1 MTYLLRATLLLLAL
15 AAGACAGGT
24 PQVIGPDDFAVS
36 YAEALRRAAPEADI
50 QIAGPLELS
59 VERDGESVTVFL
71 DNAYTSY
78 RADPGQLQAIID
90 DYVSGLLD
98 TDRGEAGFVDASRIV
113 PVIKGP
119 AFLDGL
125 VQSQGGDR
133 TTVELPVFER
143 YNDDL
148 IILYAEDAPR
158 SLRYLYEE
166 HLVQAEVSRD
176 VRLELAVDNLRA
188 LLPDLGTYENQRIH
202 GIVADG
208 IYESSLLLFD
218 ELWGDTGWTR
228 RALGLTGE
236 PVVAVPTR
244 NLLLVVDSD
253 DPASVALLREIAVSM
268 FVQEPYPVA
277 GRLFVYR
284 NGRFEAFDG

>member
-1 MTYLLRATLLLLAL
+1 MTSILRITLAVVAL
-15 AAGACAGGT
+15 AVGGCAGGR
-24 PQVIGPDDFAVS
+24 PEFMSGQEFAAV
-36 YAEALRRAAPEADI
+36 YAEALQDAAPESEVRI
-50 QIAGPLELS
+50 VGPLELS
-59 VERDGESVTVFL
+59 VERGDDSFTLFL

-78 RADPGQLQAIID
+78 RTDPGRLQAVID
-90 DYVSGLLD
+90 DYVAGILEA
-98 TDRGEAGFVDASRIV
+98 DRGGTTFIDVSRIV

-119 AFLDGL
+119 AFLDAFA
-125 VQSQGGDR
+125 QSAEHGGG
-133 TTVELPVFER
+133 TAQLPAFDR

-158 SLRYLYEE
+158 SLRFLFEE
-166 HLVQAEVSRD
+166 HLAEAGVSREA
-176 VRLELAVDNLRA
+176 RLGLAIENLHA
-188 LLPDLGTYENQRIH
+188 LLPDLETFENQRIH
-202 GIVADG
+202 GLVVDG

-218 ELWGDTGWTR
+218 ELWGDAGWTR
-228 RALGLTGE
+228 RTLGLSGE
-236 PVVAVPTR
+236 PIVAVPTR

-284 NGRFEAFDG
+284 NGRFEVFDG